1 MGSPGRPTSGPAAS
15 MLLPAELW
23 MQIME
28 SAIDYDDTV
37 VTCSRQM
44 RERHDML
51 RGFALVC
58 RGWAPIAQVLLF
70 REVALGCTKQKTS
83 YENYTSRDNL
93 RSFLATMEKLR
104 TSGSRLP
111 QTVRTLHM
119 GIGRVG
125 NADKGA
131 RFDYGGALD
140 VGRAIVSCPNLQQL
154 DLCVGYT
161 DDMTSDL
168 LALEQSTVHQLTV
181 MKSVTHLLYSVDV
194 IVTRNMLD
202 AASVF
207 NILRQLLAS
216 WPDIEIMCLELPP
229 FHGNELDD
237 CPPMRTLRE
246 LRCSGVPPTTLLD
259 MLSEPGHQ
267 FSRLVI
273 VDPALV
279 PTVADAGVTSFPEEF
294 IVPSSTQELTIV
306 GDLAAY
312 KLDFLRA
319 QQIKTVTWDWQS
331 PNSPDPDAIS
341 RIADAHLPASIETF
355 ALSAYY
361 VASTHAEGQLE
372 GALTYLASE
381 LTSLRR
387 IALGAADDA
396 LDLFGSTLR

>member
-1 MGSPGRPTSGPAAS
+1 
-15 MLLPAELW
+15 
-23 MQIME
+23 
-28 SAIDYDDTV
+28 
-37 VTCSRQM
+37 
-44 RERHDML
+44 
-51 RGFALVC
+51 
-58 RGWAPIAQVLLF
+58 
-70 REVALGCTKQKTS
+70 
-83 YENYTSRDNL
+83 
-93 RSFLATMEKLR
+93 
-104 TSGSRLP
+104 
-111 QTVRTLHM
+111 
-119 GIGRVG
+119 
-125 NADKGA
+125 
-131 RFDYGGALD
+131 
-140 VGRAIVSCPNLQQL
+140 
-154 DLCVGYT
+154 
-161 DDMTSDL
+161 
-168 LALEQSTVHQLTV
+168 
-181 MKSVTHLLYSVDV
+181 
-194 IVTRNMLD
+194 MLD

-229 FHGNELDD
+229 CHGNELDD

-387 IALGAADDA
+387 ITLGAADDA
-396 LDLFGSTLR
+396 LDLFGFTREEIVTGIRTAFLDADIVWSEEITELYISDITQIDNIWLVVTRASTSTSTWHAADVVYMVALARDRKGDFNVCSVTVSSSSLAS